1 MQQRLPDDLDA
12 VTLLVGFVESEGEEC
27 RWLLRPTL
35 AHARGRFALLSA
47 DPATTSSKDS
57 A

>member
-1 MQQRLPDDLDA
+1 